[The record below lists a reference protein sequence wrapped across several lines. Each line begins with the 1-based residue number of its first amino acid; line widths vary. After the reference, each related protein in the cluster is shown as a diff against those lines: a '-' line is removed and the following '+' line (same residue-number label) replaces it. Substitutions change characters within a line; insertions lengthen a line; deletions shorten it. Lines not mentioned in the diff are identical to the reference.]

1 MKLNDKVYDIL
12 KWIAIIFFP
21 AVVTLAETVLPV
33 YGVSA
38 DIIKIVT
45 VTCGCIGV
53 FIATLIGASSITIAN
68 EKRKMIAELSE
79 SDDADVETEDD
90 IPVTEEEINDE
101 GI

>member
-12 KWIAIIFFP
+12 KWVAIIFFP

-45 VTCGCIGV
+45 VTCGGIGV
-53 FIATLIGASSITIAN
+53 FIATLIGASAITIAN
-68 EKRKMIAELSE
+68 EKRHMLEEMDDIYEEKSE
-79 SDDADVETEDD
+79 DEEEVTEDD
-90 IPVTEEEINDE
+90 LKDE

>member
-12 KWIAIIFFP
+12 KWVAIIFFP

-45 VTCGCIGV
+45 VTCGGIGV
-53 FIATLIGASSITIAN
+53 FIATLIGASAITIAN
-68 EKRKMIAELSE
+68 EKRHMLEEMDDIYEEKSE
-79 SDDADVETEDD
+79 DEEEVTEDD
-90 IPVTEEEINDE
+90 LKDEEI
-101 GI
+101 

>member
-1 MKLNDKVYDIL
+1 MKLNDKVYDVL

-45 VTCGCIGV
+45 VTCGGIGV
-53 FIATLIGASSITIAN
+53 FIATLIGASAITIAN
-68 EKRKMIAELSE
+68 EKRKMIEEMGDNYEESAEE
-79 SDDADVETEDD
+79 EE
-90 IPVTEEEINDE
+90 PVTEEDEKDEEI
-101 GI
+101 